1 MTNKNKSYIQV
12 ASNSLTLDDISELVE
27 QARKEAEEQQAQT
40 VALEPPPREQI
51 VSATEIYSQPQADT
65 ESTINNDLETI
76 RLQTAPPTEETVPQI
91 EQIVE
96 PTQQTV
102 VQTCTVPLVTAS
114 AGKPN
119 STINYPAPL
128 SFEAALKQA
137 ENRVQN
143 EPQPDQTIAPRSFQQ
158 PVQQVPFIKPR
169 ASQIEQT
176 APVLP
181 KADIQEH
188 PSDWLPDIGT
198 DKGRADVESTL
209 FQNNSQPSRQLSE
222 AEQQNISEFA
232 QNVLESFPSGL
243 SSVLLVADVDGD
255 TRGNQ
260 VASNLARELA
270 GKNIGKILLVDSHLE
285 ERALTQELA
294 PKSELGFADVIS
306 MDRHLG
312 EAIFDSGEPNL
323 DFLPAGTAIM
333 CRRRDQQQ
341 KKLAEIVQDVKTR
354 YQFVVVATGSAFG
367 HGANV
372 WARNSEATYVTVS
385 MSQSNQTIAKT
396 GVQVLQK
403 HGARVMGCVIT
414 DAAA

>member
-1 MTNKNKSYIQV
+1 M
-12 ASNSLTLDDISELVE
+12 
-27 QARKEAEEQQAQT
+27 
-40 VALEPPPREQI
+40 
-51 VSATEIYSQPQADT
+51 
-65 ESTINNDLETI
+65 
-76 RLQTAPPTEETVPQI
+76 
-91 EQIVE
+91 
-96 PTQQTV
+96 
-102 VQTCTVPLVTAS
+102 
-114 AGKPN
+114 
-119 STINYPAPL
+119 
-128 SFEAALKQA
+128 
-137 ENRVQN
+137 
-143 EPQPDQTIAPRSFQQ
+143 
-158 PVQQVPFIKPR
+158 
-169 ASQIEQT
+169 
-176 APVLP
+176 
-181 KADIQEH
+181 
-188 PSDWLPDIGT
+188 
-198 DKGRADVESTL
+198 
-209 FQNNSQPSRQLSE
+209 
-222 AEQQNISEFA
+222 
-232 QNVLESFPSGL
+232 
-243 SSVLLVADVDGD
+243 LLVADVDGD

-403 HGARVMGCVIT
+403 LSLIHI
-414 DAAA
+414 